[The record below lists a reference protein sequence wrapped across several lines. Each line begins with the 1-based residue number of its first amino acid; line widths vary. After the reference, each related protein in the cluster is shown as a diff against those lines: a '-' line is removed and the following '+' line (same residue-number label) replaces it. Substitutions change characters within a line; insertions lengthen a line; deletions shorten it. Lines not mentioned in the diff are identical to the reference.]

1 MAFVEELCVGLS
13 DLVVTFEPDGKK
25 VRVKVGTTVLQAAK
39 EAGINIRSE
48 CGGRGVCG
56 KCKVI
61 IRDMGAVSYISNTER
76 KLLSQREIEEGYRL
90 SCQAIILKD
99 VVVMVP
105 LESRIAV
112 RKIEVYGFERRVELN
127 PLLRKVYVELK
138 EPTLSDVKPDL
149 ERLLEAVE
157 GKLGVKIEF
166 DFDVLKGL
174 PEILR
179 SSKWNVT
186 AVLWGNRLIDVE
198 AGDTTNEVYG
208 MAVDIGTSKIVCH
221 LVDLK
226 SGETLAVGSIENP
239 QILYGEDVISRI
251 AYASNSNHNLN
262 ILQKFVIDGVNKVF
276 DEACRKA
283 GVDPNKVYEA
293 VVVGNTAMHHL
304 FLGIQPKYLALS
316 PYTPAVKRSINL
328 TARDLNVGNMN
339 PRGIV
344 TTLPII
350 AGFVGADAVADI
362 IATGIHESEENTL
375 LVDIGTNTEV
385 IVGNREDMIC
395 CSCASGPAF
404 EGAHIK
410 DGMKAVAG
418 AIERIRITQ
427 DLEVEYETIGGE
439 KPRGLCG
446 SAVIDVVAEMFKHGI
461 IDFHGKFNTNIPTSR
476 LRKTE
481 RGFEFV
487 IAWKNETATGREI
500 TITQKD
506 IRELQLAKAAIYT
519 GCSILMKKK
528 NLREEDIDK
537 LLIAGAFGNYI
548 NPENAKIIG
557 LIPDIP
563 TEKVRF
569 VGNTAVMGAKM
580 ALISKE
586 VREIAES
593 LTKIVRYHELA
604 ADPDFNSEFINAI
617 PIPNS
622 IIDRFPSVKKYI
634 QSRI

>member
-1 MAFVEELCVGLS
+1 MI
-13 DLVVTFEPDGKK
+13 FEPDGKR
-25 VRVKVGTTVLQAAK
+25 VRVEAGITILQAVK
-39 EAGINIRSE
+39 EAGIIIRSE

-61 IRDMGAVSYISNTER
+61 VKNADAISEISSIER
-76 KLLSQREIEEGYRL
+76 KLLSQCEIEEGYRL
-90 SCQAIILKD
+90 SCQTRIFKD
-99 VVVMVP
+99 VMVMIP
-105 LESRIAV
+105 LESRV
-112 RKIEVYGFERRVELN
+112 ETRKMEVHGVERRVEIN
-127 PLLRKVYVELK
+127 PIIRKVYVELK
-138 EPTLSDVKPDL
+138 EPTLSDIKPDL

-157 GKLGVKIEF
+157 ERLGIRGVLEF
-166 DFDVLKGL
+166 DFNVLRKL

-186 AVLWGNRLIDVE
+186 AVLWSNRLIDVE
-198 AGDTTNEVYG
+198 PGDTTNEIFG

-226 SGETLAVGSIENP
+226 SGETLAVGSMENP

-251 AYASNSNHNLN
+251 AYASSSNHNLDS
-262 ILQKFVIDGVNKVF
+262 LQKLVVDGINKVF
-276 DEACRKA
+276 VEVCQKA
-283 GVDPNKVYEA
+283 GVNPDKVYEA

-316 PYTPAVKRSINL
+316 PYTPAFKGSITLMAKNL
-328 TARDLNVGNMN
+328 NINQMN
-339 PRGIV
+339 SGGII
-344 TTLPII
+344 TTLPLI

-362 IATGIHESEENTL
+362 LATGIHESEDNVL
-375 LVDIGTNTEV
+375 LVDIGTNTEI
-385 IVGNREDMIC
+385 IVGNKEDMIC

-404 EGAHIK
+404 EGVHIK
-410 DGMKAVAG
+410 DGMKAVTG
-418 AIERIRITQ
+418 AIERIRITRNF
-427 DLEVEYETIGGE
+427 EVEYETIGGV

-461 IDFHGKFNTNIPTSR
+461 IDCNGKFNLSVSIPR
-476 LRKTE
+476 LKRTE

-487 IAWKNETATGREI
+487 IAWQNETATGREI

-519 GCSILMKKK
+519 GCSILMRKK
-528 NLREEDIDK
+528 NLREYDIST
-537 LLIAGAFGNYI
+537 LFIAGAFGNYI

-563 TEKVRF
+563 TEKIKF

-586 VREIAES
+586 VRQTAES
-593 LTKIVRYHELA
+593 LSKLVRYHELA
-604 ADPDFNSEFINAI
+604 ADPDFHSEFINAI
-617 PIPNS
+617 PIPNR
-622 IIDRFPSVKKYI
+622 IIDRFPSVKTYI
-634 QSRI
+634 QSFA

>member
-1 MAFVEELCVGLS
+1 VI
-13 DLVVTFEPDGKK
+13 FEPDGKR
-25 VRVKVGTTVLQAAK
+25 VRVEAGITILQAVK
-39 EAGINIRSE
+39 EAGIIIRSE

-61 IRDMGAVSYISNTER
+61 VKNADAISEISSIER
-76 KLLSQREIEEGYRL
+76 KLLSQCEIEEGYRL
-90 SCQAIILKD
+90 SCQTRIFKD
-99 VVVMVP
+99 VMIMIP
-105 LESRIAV
+105 LESRV
-112 RKIEVYGFERRVELN
+112 ETRKMEVHGVERRVEIN
-127 PLLRKVYVELK
+127 PIIRKVYVELK
-138 EPTLSDVKPDL
+138 EPTLSDIKPDL

-157 GKLGVKIEF
+157 ERLGIRGVLEF
-166 DFDVLKGL
+166 DFNVLRKL

-186 AVLWGNRLIDVE
+186 AVLWSNRLIDVE
-198 AGDTTNEVYG
+198 PGDTTNEIFG

-226 SGETLAVGSIENP
+226 SGETLAVGSMENP

-251 AYASNSNHNLN
+251 AYASSSNHNLDS
-262 ILQKFVIDGVNKVF
+262 LQKLVVDGINKVF
-276 DEACRKA
+276 VEVCQKA
-283 GVDPNKVYEA
+283 GVNPDKVYEA

-316 PYTPAVKRSINL
+316 PYTPAFKGSITLMAKNL
-328 TARDLNVGNMN
+328 NINQMN
-339 PRGIV
+339 SGGII
-344 TTLPII
+344 TTLPLI

-362 IATGIHESEENTL
+362 LATGIHESEDNVL
-375 LVDIGTNTEV
+375 LVDIGTNTEI
-385 IVGNREDMIC
+385 IVGNKEDMIC

-404 EGAHIK
+404 EGVHIK
-410 DGMKAVAG
+410 DGMKAVTG
-418 AIERIRITQ
+418 AIERIRITRNF
-427 DLEVEYETIGGE
+427 EVEYETIGGV

-461 IDFHGKFNTNIPTSR
+461 IDCNGKFNLSVSIPR
-476 LRKTE
+476 LKRTE

-487 IAWKNETATGREI
+487 IAWQNETATGREI

-519 GCSILMKKK
+519 GCSILMRKK
-528 NLREEDIDK
+528 NLREYDIST
-537 LLIAGAFGNYI
+537 LFIAGAFGNYI

-563 TEKVRF
+563 TEKIKF

-586 VREIAES
+586 VRQTAES
-593 LTKIVRYHELA
+593 LSKLVRYHELA
-604 ADPDFNSEFINAI
+604 ADPDFHSEFINAI
-617 PIPNS
+617 PIPNR
-622 IIDRFPSVKKYI
+622 IIDRFPSVKTYI
-634 QSRI
+634 QSFA